1 MNQITF
7 IILTSSTFLLCIYI
21 YKSNQADR
29 LIIERT
35 ESLPE
40 IIDLVI
46 SGLQAGMS
54 ISETLA
60 NLGKVGPKCVKQ
72 IFIEFELNLRKSGNI
87 QFEINKLK
95 EEFKDSLAD
104 QLFETLIYAN
114 KFGGRN
120 AIKILHELA
129 EFVSEDLSLRWEIS
143 ARFGWVK
150 NSAVLAAVAPW
161 LLYLILRT
169 QESAKIAYSQPIGQ
183 IFMIVGFFCTV
194 IAYFWMQKIAQLP
207 RAKRVFTNTHNLEI
221 PI

>member
-1 MNQITF
+1 MNQIT
-7 IILTSSTFLLCIYI
+7 ILILSSSAFLLYIFI
-21 YKSNQADR
+21 YKTNKANK

-35 ESLPE
+35 EALPE

-72 IFIEFELNLRKSGNI
+72 IFLDFESNLRTTGNFL
-87 QFEINKLK
+87 FEINRLK
-95 EEFKDSLAD
+95 DEFNDSLAD

-129 EFVSEDLSLRWEIS
+129 EFVSNDLSLRWEIS

-150 NSAVLAAVAPW
+150 NSAALAAAAPW

-183 IFMIVGFFCTV
+183 LFMIIGFACTV

-207 RAKRVFTNTHNLEI
+207 RAKRVFTKTQDLDLL
-221 PI
+221 P